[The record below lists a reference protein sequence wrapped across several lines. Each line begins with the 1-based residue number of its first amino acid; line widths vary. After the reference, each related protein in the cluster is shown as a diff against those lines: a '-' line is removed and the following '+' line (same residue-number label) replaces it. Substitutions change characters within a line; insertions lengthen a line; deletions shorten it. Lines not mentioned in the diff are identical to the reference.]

1 MLAAQAGEEQAVSDL
16 LAARANPSEADGERH
31 SALMRASFYGHG
43 RIVTA
48 LLAAGAAIDAPDA
61 QGNTEL
67 KHGANS
73 TVQNALGKVP
83 AVQDEPCSVQ

>member
-1 MLAAQAGEEQAVSDL
+1 
-16 LAARANPSEADGERH
+16 
-31 SALMRASFYGHG
+31 MRASFYGHG

-61 QGNTEL
+61 EGNTALHHAGRGGQEWVFDLLEL
-67 KHGANS
+67 KHRADS